1 MNTRSFIISGAGS
14 GIGRAIAVK
23 VANADSRNRV
33 ILLGRNAGRLSE
45 TLSALPNAKEHK
57 IIAADVGSAKELKKA
72 IHDAQLDK
80 MNLCGI
86 VSNAGIGG
94 SNHYGENDRW
104 DEIIQ
109 TNLTGTYR
117 FVQECLPALKASSES
132 YKNIVVVSSILAK
145 LGVPGYSAYC
155 ASKAGLLGLTR
166 SWAAELARD
175 KILVNA
181 INPGWVDTDM
191 ARSGINAIASGTGGS
206 FEDALK
212 GQMDQVPLG
221 KMSAPSEIAEL
232 IYLLLDA
239 KQTSITGQTLDINN
253 GALMN

>member
-1 MNTRSFIISGAGS
+1 
-14 GIGRAIAVK
+14 
-23 VANADSRNRV
+23 
-33 ILLGRNAGRLSE
+33 
-45 TLSALPNAKEHK
+45 
-57 IIAADVGSAKELKKA
+57 
-72 IHDAQLDK
+72 
-80 MNLCGI
+80 
-86 VSNAGIGG
+86 
-94 SNHYGENDRW
+94 
-104 DEIIQ
+104 
-109 TNLTGTYR
+109 
-117 FVQECLPALKASSES
+117 
-132 YKNIVVVSSILAK
+132 
-145 LGVPGYSAYC
+145 
-155 ASKAGLLGLTR
+155 
-166 SWAAELARD
+166 
-175 KILVNA
+175 VNA